1 MSFDK
6 NDYILKTEYTTDTGT
21 TIKLYMPSD
30 DQDGERTKEGM
41 TKAMQETAAKLL
53 SKYY

>member
-1 MSFDK
+1 MSFNKD
-6 NDYILKTEYTTDTGT
+6 DYILKTEYTTETGT

-30 DQDGERTKEGM
+30 DPDGERTKENM
-41 TKAMQETAAKLL
+41 TKAMQKTAAKLL

>member
-6 NDYILKTEYTTDTGT
+6 NDYILKTEYKTDTGT

-30 DQDGERTKEGM
+30 DPDGERTKEGM
-41 TKAMQETAAKLL
+41 TKAMQKTAAQLL